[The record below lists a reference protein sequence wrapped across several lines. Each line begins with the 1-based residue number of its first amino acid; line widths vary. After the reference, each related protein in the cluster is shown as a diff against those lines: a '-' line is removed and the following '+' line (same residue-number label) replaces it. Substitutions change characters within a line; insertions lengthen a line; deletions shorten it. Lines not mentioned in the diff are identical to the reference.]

1 MSVHMSRSISLA
13 LILFLIV
20 GLISQIGLPI
30 SDQIVGYLEFVL
42 TTDFNTEFLIK
53 PYKQLRLKIESFDF
67 TELIQGLPRIA
78 TGW

>member
-1 MSVHMSRSISLA
+1 MSVHVSRSISLA

-42 TTDFNTEFLIK
+42 TTDFSTEFLVK